1 VKRLLFLGI
10 VAVALMSGGCVA
22 PETAPTAPAPAAA
35 SDLQAVQEGWPE
47 FADALA
53 YSMEAARQRAL
64 LTQEEFDTMTA
75 NKREWWEALVLF
87 SDVARLRVYRDAGWW
102 DEFVDVTVWNAEDRG
117 DIRARQAAE
126 AYDELTREV
135 LR

>member
-1 VKRLLFLGI
+1 MKRLLFLGI

-64 LTQEEFDTMTA
+64 LTQEEFDEMVE
-75 NKREWWEALVLF
+75 NERDWQQALIMFGDLGT
-87 SDVARLRVYRDAGWW
+87 LRVYRNAGWW
-102 DEFVDVTVWNAEDRG
+102 DAFIEVTLWNAEDRG
-117 DIRARQAAE
+117 DRQARRDAE
-126 AYDELTREV
+126 AYDDLVREV
-135 LR
+135 IR